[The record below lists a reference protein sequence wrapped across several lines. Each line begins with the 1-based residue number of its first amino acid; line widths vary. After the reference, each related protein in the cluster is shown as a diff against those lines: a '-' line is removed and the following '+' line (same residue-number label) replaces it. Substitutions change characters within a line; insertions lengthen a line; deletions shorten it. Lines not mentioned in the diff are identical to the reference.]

1 MRPDLHRSVGRAAVR
16 RANPD
21 AQRGNTSTI
30 RRVYW
35 RVIPL
40 FFLAM
45 FFNYLDRINIGFA
58 SLRMNGDLGFGPA
71 VFGFGASIFFG
82 YMLLYRLGARLW
94 LARILLSWGLIAAL
108 MAFVWSD
115 TSFYALRLLL
125 GIAEAGFLPGLALYP
140 TLWFPAAYRARAVAG
155 YIIAGQIAAVVGG
168 PLSTMLMTYGDGF
181 DGLHGWQWMFIIEG
195 VPTMVLGVVF
205 LLVLTDRPEDARW
218 LTPEQRQWL
227 TQRLDSERSAIRQ
240 SPHVGIG
247 EVVRSGRVWAL
258 AALFGC
264 ALVEIYGL
272 LIWMPQ
278 IIRAI
283 GGLSDIQVG
292 LLPAVPPLLGVIATI
307 FVSRSSD
314 RSGDRKFHLAAVYV
328 IGFLGLAG
336 SALTGNATAS
346 YLLLCLAG
354 LGLNSG
360 NALFWSLNAS
370 LITGAAAATSIAFV
384 NTVAQ
389 FGGLIGPWMIGL
401 VRSSTGSFT
410 LALLTDHR
418 GLPVAGRRDRR
429 PVPGAAHRTA
439 RGQPFARLTRHHPGA
454 PLGQAH
460 HAPLPPVG
468 ARRVRAGSP
477 RRAWGDPGEAGWL
490 GRQDSNLG
498 MAVPKTAALP
508 LGYAPARL
516 TADSRSGAPS

>member
-1 MRPDLHRSVGRAAVR
+1 MATAVE
-16 RANPD
+16 
-21 AQRGNTSTI
+21 TSTI

-58 SLRMNGDLGFGPA
+58 SLRMNGDLGFSPA
-71 VFGFGASIFFG
+71 VFGFGASIFFFG
-82 YMLLYRLGARLW
+82 YMLLEVPSNIMLYRLGARLW

-125 GIAEAGFLPGLALYP
+125 GIAEAGFLPGLALYL

-168 PLSTMLMTYGDGF
+168 PLSTMLMTYGDGLG
-181 DGLHGWQWMFIIEG
+181 GLHGWQWMFIIEG

-227 TQRLDSERSAIRQ
+227 TQQLASERSAIRQ
-240 SPHVGIG
+240 DPHTGFAQ
-247 EVVRSGRVWAL
+247 VVRSGRVWAL

-264 ALVEIYGL
+264 ALVGIYGL

-278 IIRAI
+278 IISAI

-292 LLPAVPPLLGVIATI
+292 LLSAVPPLLGVIATVV
-307 FVSRSSD
+307 VSRSSD
-314 RSGDRKFHLAAVYV
+314 RTGDRKFHLAAVYG

-336 SALTGNATAS
+336 SALTGNATAG

-370 LITGAAAATSIAFV
+370 IMTGAAAATSIAFV

-389 FGGLIGPWMIGL
+389 FGGLIGPWMIGF

-410 LALLTDHR
+410 LALLTI
-418 GLPVAGRRDRR
+418 AGFLLL
-429 PVPGAAHRTA
+429 AAVIAALYPAPRTA
-439 RGQPFARLTRHHPGA
+439 PE
-454 PLGQAH
+454 
-460 HAPLPPVG
+460 HAPAGDRPAPV
-468 ARRVRAGSP
+468 
-477 RRAWGDPGEAGWL
+477 
-490 GRQDSNLG
+490 
-498 MAVPKTAALP
+498 
-508 LGYAPARL
+508 
-516 TADSRSGAPS
+516 